1 MIVTFYSFKGGVGR
15 SMAMVN
21 IGEILADWGYRVI
34 LCDWDLEAP
43 GLERYVVDGRKSGGP
58 PAELAGWLARPGL
71 VDLLQEYKETLAKPP
86 ALSEPEQT
94 PPEVPPT
101 HQQVGNVILRRP
113 STYAVAT
120 NPERRRQGSLSLLT
134 AGRREGEHYQT
145 YAEAVRAFDWNEF
158 YESWAGDAYIEFLR
172 LDLAG
177 DPQLG
182 RPGAADIV
190 LIDSRTG
197 VTEQGGV
204 CTHHLAD
211 LVVLL
216 SAANDLNLDGAI
228 WMARTLSDP
237 RLVDVRGGR
246 PLQILPTPSRIEQT
260 AQKEELVTFRRRF
273 RREFRRYVPAAVGR
287 PEDFALRA
295 EIPYMPF
302 YSFTERVVARE
313 PESQREQK
321 LYAAYSALAEGIV
334 RSGAASGLLPE
345 VNPRGRVVRTTLPSF
360 AESAERPKGLI
371 QLGYAHADRPMAEIV
386 AQGMSAAGVQVWA
399 DFLPLQQQPGTSRQD
414 GVLRTI
420 EVCAGYVLL
429 LGPGGIPPALR
440 SEIGYVLN
448 RQARQPDFRIVP
460 VLLPG
465 ADVQSLGPLADLY
478 AVQLPSGL
486 SPGSS
491 EWTELFASL
500 VAEIGA
506 QGADMPPIVDEG
518 VPPYRGLR
526 SFEEPEAP
534 FFFGRAEEVQ
544 ELMGRL
550 GSARAG
556 GIRWVQVEG
565 PSGMGKSSFVLAG
578 LVPAVRRG
586 WLPGT
591 GKSWIVATCRPGSD
605 PIASLAAAFE
615 TPAGVAPSERQARL
629 TDSERG
635 LCDLVRA
642 ATPGGECF
650 LLVVDSLEELLF
662 LDDLGKQAQLDALLA
677 TSLEDPDLPFYLV
690 TTLRSDAFDQ
700 FQELPRLGGML
711 RRGAVRHQL
720 LPLSETALREAM
732 TGPARLA
739 GLAFESGLAE
749 RILRDLRLGQPSP
762 ALLELLLSRLWES
775 RSGNLLTHEAYDRLG
790 GIDGVLAESAE
801 RFFAGLPKADQEQA
815 RALLLQLVT
824 AEGSRRSVRYD
835 DAVGEI
841 GEGPGTEEVLRKLA
855 AAQIVTL
862 TGDRVKLSHDALI
875 SWPRFARWLAAD
887 RDTLE
892 RREELESAA
901 LAWTNAGAH
910 PDGLPSGP
918 QLNYWKPTLA
928 RSKEAIQ
935 YLEAARER
943 EVRLRR
949 MRRIALVASLLIVA
963 VVVAFQ
969 LWNGRQADRSR
980 DFARRALEMLARPTS
995 SLQYAIEAGQAA
1007 DTLAAKSALREA
1019 IRS

>member
-21 IGEILADWGYRVI
+21 VGEILADWGYRVI

-43 GLERYVVDGRKSGGP
+43 GLERYVVDGRKSGAP

-71 VDLLQEYKETLAKPP
+71 VDLLQEYKQTLAKPP
-86 ALSEPEQT
+86 ALSEPGQT
-94 PPEVPPT
+94 PPQTLPDMLPPT
-101 HQQVGNVILRRP
+101 HQLVGNVTLRRP

-120 NPERRRQGSLSLLT
+120 SPERRRQGSLSLLT

-158 YESWAGDAYIEFLR
+158 YERWAGDAYIEFLR
-172 LDLAG
+172 QDLAG
-177 DPQLG
+177 DPLAG
-182 RPGAADIV
+182 KPGAADIV

-228 WMARTLSDP
+228 WMARTLADP
-237 RLVDVRGGR
+237 HLVDVRGGR
-246 PLQILPTPSRIEQT
+246 PLQVLPIPARIEQT

-287 PEDFALRA
+287 AEDFVLRA

-321 LYAAYSALAEGIV
+321 LYAAYAALANGIV
-334 RSGAASGLLPE
+334 RTGVASGLLPE
-345 VNPRGRVVRTTLPSF
+345 TNAQGRVLRTTFPAY
-360 AESAERPKGLI
+360 AETGERPKGLI
-371 QLGYAHADRPMAEIV
+371 QLGYAAADRAMAEIV
-386 AQGMSAAGVQVWA
+386 AQGMSAAGVQIWA
-399 DFLPLQQQPGTSRQD
+399 DFLPQQQPGTSRQD
-414 GVLRTI
+414 GALRTI

-429 LGPGGIPPALR
+429 LGPGGIPPSLR
-440 SEIGYVLN
+440 SEIDYVLN
-448 RQARQPDFRIVP
+448 RQARQTDFRIVL

-465 ADVQSLGPLADLY
+465 TDLQSLGPLADLSP
-478 AVQLPSGL
+478 VQLPPGL
-486 SPGSS
+486 SPGGG
-491 EWTELFASL
+491 EFNELFTSL
-500 VAEIGA
+500 AAEIGA
-506 QGADMPPIVDEG
+506 PGADVPPVVDEG

-526 SFEEPEAP
+526 PFDESEAR
-534 FFFGRAEEVQ
+534 FFFGRSAEVQ

-556 GIRWVQVEG
+556 GVRWVQVEG
-565 PSGMGKSSFVLAG
+565 PGGMGKSSFVLAG

-586 WLPGT
+586 WIPGT
-591 GKSWIVATCRPGSD
+591 GKGWIVVTCRPGAD
-605 PIASLAAAFE
+605 PLASLAAAFE
-615 TPAGVAPSERQARL
+615 GPDGMAPSQRQARL
-629 TDSERG
+629 GASERG
-635 LCDLVRA
+635 LSDLVRA
-642 ATPGGECF
+642 ATSGGECF
-650 LLVVDSLEELLF
+650 LLVVDQLEELLV
-662 LDDLGKQAQLDALLA
+662 LEDLGKQAQLEALLA

-700 FQELPRLGGML
+700 FQELPRLEAL
-711 RRGAVRHQL
+711 FRRGAVRHQL

-732 TGPARLA
+732 TAPARLA
-739 GLAFESGLAE
+739 GLTFESGLAE

-801 RFFAGLPKADQEQA
+801 RFFASLPKADQAQA
-815 RALLLQLVT
+815 QALFLQLVT
-824 AEGSRRSVRYD
+824 SEGSRRSVRYD
-835 DAVGEI
+835 DVVGEI

-875 SWPRFARWLAAD
+875 AWPRFALWLAAD
-887 RDTLE
+887 RDALR
-892 RREELESAA
+892 RREELESAS
-901 LAWTNAGAH
+901 LAWTNAGE
-910 PDGLPSGP
+910 PQDGLPSGP
-918 QLNYWKPTLA
+918 QLAYFAPAPA
-928 RSKEAIQ
+928 RSKPVV
-935 YLEAARER
+935 LFLKAARTR
-943 EVRLRR
+943 EKRNKWIQRGV
-949 MRRIALVASLLIVA
+949 IAAALVTVGLLGAGLAI
-963 VVVAFQ
+963 
-969 LWNGRQADRSR
+969 WNQRQEERSHDRADR
-980 DFARRALEMLARPTS
+980 P
-995 SLQYAIEAGQAA
+995 AG
-1007 DTLAAKSALREA
+1007 
-1019 IRS
+1019 